1 MTRRL
6 WIPIFL
12 VAATAAVASADNHAP
27 AAGAA
32 PATATAADRAAGDCE
47 RARRA
52 GKACVLTFGTGDTIN
67 GNTPTG
73 DGSIVTGRRFLRG
86 ASLIHIREDF
96 RAEIIKA
103 AEDLD

>member
-12 VAATAAVASADNHAP
+12 VAATAAVASADNRAP
-27 AAGAA
+27 A
-32 PATATAADRAAGDCE
+32 PASGTATAADRAAGDCA
-47 RARRA
+47 RARKL
-52 GKACVLTFGTGDTIN
+52 GKACVLTFGEGDTISGKN
-67 GNTPTG
+67 PTG
-73 DGSIVTGRRFLRG
+73 DGTTVIAPKYTRA

-103 AEDLD
+103 AEDLE